1 MARTVSASE
10 ANQNFSRLLGEVET
24 GEVITIER
32 RGKPIAK
39 LVPTEDDARARR
51 IEAGERMIA
60 YFRSQ
65 PGFVTGPWTR
75 EDLYDRHSKFNTDD
89 K

>member
-32 RGKPIAK
+32 RGKPIAR
-39 LVPTEDDARARR
+39 LVPTGVDLARRKR

-60 YFRSQ
+60 LMRTL
-65 PGFVTGPWTR
+65 PVTITGPWTR
-75 EDLYDRHSKFNTDD
+75 AEIYEDDFGK
-89 K
+89 